1 MKFKRVEEKRYRLI
15 ESSDYSFEKYRAK
28 ADRMMERNYSEDF
41 EMLKYHKWYLDFE
54 PEYIFL
60 YATDYDTYVVVITG
74 YDKTEE
80 FDTQE
85 EAEKYY
91 DDFFRDDEEDELEE
105 NIDSGYILTHCPEC
119 SSKNRVFVKFPAFN
133 KPFEDTQYTCDKCGC
148 KALVKDSHKYAED
161 GTIVEGVE
169 DDYQKKIE
177 EYKDKLI
184 EVNAAIEKLLDKKRK
199 YEESTPEVRKA
210 MDSMADGD
218 YLSNLKSDM
227 ADLETK
233 QKSLMHNIEVTS
245 EIMKNG
251 GQLKM
256 QDLQL
261 TDDGL
266 EEGFF
271 QNLRGAVRQL
281 GRRECVT
288 FKSKEAAQRW
298 IQDYIKPEMQDKDYE
313 PMYNKGAFL
322 EPWYVAYSK
331 KDLVDKPA
339 KSSSTTQ
346 VPASSQNKN
355 SGDDTPPIDNDID
368 DREHLRVERARIYAS
383 NELEKGKKSENKSLK
398 EAQAEKDYT
407 YSNETMDGVKFSIYE
422 YISGPKAG
430 KVQIS
435 SLHPYDDAEYHWA
448 VSKDNGKSF
457 TIYIESPGKYVETFM
472 NDSLTYDKV
481 MARLNELDRA
491 KKIKPRMVHN

>member
-105 NIDSGYILTHCPEC
+105 DIDSGYILTHCPEC

-184 EVNAAIEKLLDKKRK
+184 EVNAAIEKLLDRKRK

-218 YLSNLKSDM
+218 YLGNLKSDM

-261 TDDGL
+261 TTESYDDW
-266 EEGFF
+266 EESGIYGGD
-271 QNLRGAVRQL
+271 LTYCPICDTRLKYDEDGDHY
-281 GRRECVT
+281 CP
-288 FKSKEAAQRW
+288 KC
-298 IQDYIKPEMQDKDYE
+298 
-313 PMYNKGAFL
+313 
-322 EPWYVAYSK
+322 K
-331 KDLVDKPA
+331 KDAHSLSMKRRTLDKNNCA
-339 KSSSTTQ
+339 
-346 VPASSQNKN
+346 
-355 SGDDTPPIDNDID
+355 
-368 DREHLRVERARIYAS
+368 
-383 NELEKGKKSENKSLK
+383 ENKSLK
-398 EAQAEKDYT
+398 EAGEKEYS
-407 YSNETMDGVKFSIYE
+407 YSNEVMDGVKFSIYE
-422 YISGPKAG
+422 YTSGPKAG

-435 SLHPYDDAEYHWA
+435 SLHPYDDADYHWA
-448 VSKDNGKSF
+448 TSKDSGKTF
-457 TIYIESPGKYVETFM
+457 RIYIESPGKYVETFT
-472 NDSLTYDKV
+472 NDSVTYDKV

-491 KKIKPRMVHN
+491 KKIKPKMVHN